1 MVQYR
6 MDSTNP
12 ERPDGSENRPNV
24 LVVDDEREV
33 ADAYALR
40 LKGLSD
46 TETVYDGESALA
58 HVEENPVDIL
68 LLDRHMPGPS
78 GDEVLE
84 VLTDRGFGGR
94 IIMVTAIDPGF
105 DVLDMPFDDYLCK
118 PLEREDIR
126 AAVDQQRLV
135 LGYETLGDYFAAE
148 STRAILRSEL
158 PADRRDSHSEYQA
171 IERRTE
177 RLKRRATRLLDD
189 PERLFEV
196 FDGIDREGR

>member
-1 MVQYR
+1 